1 MRFGCLEISWCIVIV
16 ISWRLKEVDNNLLIK
31 YFRFLVLVLDFWFK
45 LLLCGR
51 MWVFCVFVLWVN
63 NVIKIK
69 IIFVIYCI
77 RFWILLIVV

>member
-51 MWVFCVFVLWVN
+51 KRVFCVFVFWVD